1 MNYLDRKPNTIIRV
15 NGLVLAALSIQTLSW
30 WYGYAKTSFAA
41 RLKASKLAACQIED
55 PALKIEL

>member
-1 MNYLDRKPNTIIRV
+1 MNWLNGKPNIIICV
-15 NGLVLAALSIQTLSW
+15 NGFVLAALSIQTLSGC
-30 WYGYAKTSFAA
+30 YGHAKTSFAA